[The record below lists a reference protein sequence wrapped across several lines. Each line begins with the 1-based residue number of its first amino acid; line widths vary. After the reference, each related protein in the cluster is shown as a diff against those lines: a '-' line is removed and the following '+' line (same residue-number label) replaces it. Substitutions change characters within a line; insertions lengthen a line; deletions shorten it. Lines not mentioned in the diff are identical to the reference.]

1 MRPTNTP
8 YRAEV
13 AFVCTSL
20 KAGGSERV
28 SIIAAERLARWGIRS
43 HFISHRYEP
52 QEFVISA
59 EVESI
64 ITLLPE
70 GDSLY
75 TPNNLAFIQDYLHQH
90 GIAIVFLV
98 YVDVAPFVA
107 MQSALSC
114 RWVYWLHSA
123 PFWELVHAQEEG
135 EVRSRHSIKWWI
147 RWHLLGGK
155 RKAMSE
161 AHRREVYERYR
172 FDLEHVDKYIVL
184 CPEYI
189 NEIQD
194 TLSLSESQASKLI
207 SLTNTNDPV
216 PEAFTSLS
224 SKEHTIVF
232 AGRFSLVEKRIDL
245 LLKAWHQA
253 SSKLPTWSLKLYGTG
268 VDQPLIEQLIARHHI
283 PRVEICGFEPSQ
295 RRIYASASI
304 SCLTSPIEG
313 WGLALAEAQAWGCVP
328 FAFDCSAGVR
338 AIIGHD
344 GEAGRLIPQG
354 DLESYARELIAL
366 CSDHEELQALQG
378 RCLERAKLYMHEVND
393 DAWGSLLGH
402 LLPSSSSSNS
412 N

>member
-1 MRPTNTP
+1 MPLPTP
-8 YRAEV
+8 SPRGEV
-13 AFVCTSL
+13 AFICTSL

-28 SIIAAERLARWGIRS
+28 SIIAAQRLAQWGIRS
-43 HFISHRYEP
+43 HFLSNRYVPE
-52 QEFVISA
+52 EFVLAPETGATIS
-59 EVESI
+59 I
-64 ITLLPE
+64 LPE
-70 GDSLY
+70 ETNLY
-75 TPNNLAFIQDYLHQH
+75 SPANLSFVQDYLRAHN
-90 GIAIVFLV
+90 IAIVFLV
-98 YVDVAPFVA
+98 YVDVAPFVE
-107 MQSALSC
+107 MQRQLSC

-123 PFWELVHAQEEG
+123 PFWELTHAREEG
-135 EVRSRHSIKWWI
+135 EVRSRHSVRWWI

-155 RKAMSE
+155 RKATSE
-161 AHRREVYERYR
+161 AHREGVYERYR
-172 FDLEHVDKYIVL
+172 FDLDHVDRYIVL

-189 NEIQD
+189 NKIQD

-295 RRIYASASI
+295 RKIYASASI
-304 SCLTSPIEG
+304 SCLSSPIEG
-313 WGLALAEAQAWGCVP
+313 WPLALAEAQAWGCVP

-354 DLESYARELIAL
+354 DIESYARELVAL
-366 CSDHEELQALQG
+366 CSDHDELRAMQR
-378 RCLERAKLYMHEVND
+378 RCIARAELYAHEVND
-393 DAWGSLLGH
+393 EAWASLLRQ
-402 LLPSSSSSNS
+402 LLP
-412 N
+412 